1 MNPKL
6 RQVRAQPFTHGSK
19 RGVLLEDPLRLSG
32 KAVFVPD
39 SLATLLMLL
48 DGTRDAGTIR
58 TGFELRTGLPLGPQV
73 VSDVLTELDEALLL
87 DNDRFAEARC
97 QAVRDYHLA
106 PSRTPTMVGQGCPSD
121 PAELRSFLTQY
132 VDSVDSGSAG
142 GKGRVVGLIS
152 PHIDFLRGGR
162 TYAWVW
168 YQAASVIKEIELVVI
183 LGTDHNSE
191 DSELTLT
198 RQNYATPWGILPT
211 AEDLVD
217 EYCGAVGEARAL
229 GREFNH
235 RDEHSVEAAAIW
247 FHYFLGEAKC
257 QVLPVLCG
265 TFQEFIATEKRPLQ
279 SESVCAIIDIIRRA
293 RETRRTLIVAA
304 ADLAHVGP
312 VFGDGFP
319 LDLRGRSD
327 LAQADQ
333 SLLETVKEV
342 DAERL
347 IDEIRSDGDRRRIC
361 GLPPIYLTLSVL
373 RGSAGFVTSYE
384 QCPASSDGTS
394 LVSICGATFHSET

>member
-1 MNPKL
+1 
-6 RQVRAQPFTHGSK
+6 
-19 RGVLLEDPLRLSG
+19 
-32 KAVFVPD
+32 
-39 SLATLLMLL
+39 
-48 DGTRDAGTIR
+48 
-58 TGFELRTGLPLGPQV
+58 
-73 VSDVLTELDEALLL
+73 
-87 DNDRFAEARC
+87 
-97 QAVRDYHLA
+97 
-106 PSRTPTMVGQGCPSD
+106 MVGQGCPSD

-162 TYAWVW
+162 TYARVW

-257 QVLPVLCG
+257 EVLPVLCG

-304 ADLAHVGP
+304 ADLAHIGP